1 MQPTH
6 YAMKL
11 RWLPLAFLA
20 LLPSLALAADVADLA
35 RAQLL
40 FAKVMNGLDQYKK
53 VAGATVA
60 VPVAPQPVAN
70 KGGKFFAPYDENGQ
84 LTAWANKAL
93 AANVGAAVGAKAGEK
108 VGSMAASKIP
118 LAGGLLAMGAKK
130 KGKELGALAA
140 VGGADF
146 VKQSSSLSFNSVQ
159 DLALYMHLNH
169 ASGADYVKAF
179 AAAMAIYPDLEKT
192 YEATIRGAYGAR

>member
-1 MQPTH
+1 
-6 YAMKL
+6 MKSRTL
-11 RWLPLAFLA
+11 LCFLLALAFLPVA
-20 LLPSLALAADVADLA
+20 RAADVADLA

-53 VAGATVA
+53 ISVAAGSIQAA
-60 VPVAPQPVAN
+60 PVAPQPVAN
-70 KGGKFFAPYDENGQ
+70 KGGKFFAPYDANGQ

-108 VGSMAASKIP
+108 AGQMAASRIP

-146 VKQSSSLSFNSVQ
+146 VKESSSVSFNSVQ

-169 ASGADYVKAF
+169 AAGADYVKAF
-179 AAAMAIYPDLEKT
+179 AATMAIYPELEKT
-192 YEATIRGAYGAR
+192 YENTIRGAYGAH

>member
-1 MQPTH
+1 
-6 YAMKL
+6 
-11 RWLPLAFLA
+11 
-20 LLPSLALAADVADLA
+20 
-35 RAQLL
+35 
-40 FAKVMNGLDQYKK
+40 MNGLDQYKK
-53 VAGATVA
+53 VAGITAT
-60 VPVAPQPVAN
+60 PVAPQPVAN
-70 KGGKFFAPYDENGQ
+70 KGGKYFAPFDANGQ

-93 AANVGAAVGAKAGEK
+93 AANVGAALGSKAGEK
-108 VGSMAASKIP
+108 AGQMAASKIP

-146 VKQSSSLSFNSVQ
+146 VKESSSLSFNSVQ

-169 ASGADYVKAF
+169 ANGTDYVKAF

-192 YEATIRGAYGAR
+192 YEGTIKGTYGAR